1 MSQVIDRQRIAAEP
15 SNVSGAADILT
26 QDALDL
32 VAELHERFDSRR
44 RELLDRRL
52 DRQAQFN
59 AGQMPD
65 FRADTQ

>member
-32 VAELHERFDSRR
+32 VAELHERFDGRR
-44 RELLDRRL
+44 RWLVRRGN
-52 DRQAQFN
+52 R
-59 AGQMPD
+59 GW
-65 FRADTQ
+65 